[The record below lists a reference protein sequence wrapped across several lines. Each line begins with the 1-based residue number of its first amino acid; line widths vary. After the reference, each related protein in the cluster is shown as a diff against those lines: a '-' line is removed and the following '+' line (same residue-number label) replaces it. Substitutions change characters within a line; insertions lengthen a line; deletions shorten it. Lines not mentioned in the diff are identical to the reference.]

1 MILHAAGC
9 FRINYYTKLEEEKD
23 GLNIYKLTNADGL
36 RKSYGEFRGFECP
49 LCYNLEK
56 RKEIIDQYKE
66 WQKKGY
72 KGLSE
77 CYSNYDYNVKREDYA
92 DVFEFLEEFYKEIQ
106 DIKANY
112 DEKIKAIEEKI
123 EKKSNELKSLKAQL
137 TELKSKKAQDDYQ
150 ELMDYMKANNMSA
163 GEVLSKL
170 K

>member
-1 MILHAAGC
+1 MA
-9 FRINYYTKLEEEKD
+9 
-23 GLNIYKLTNADGL
+23 
-36 RKSYGEFRGFECP
+36 RKT
-49 LCYNLEK
+49 
-56 RKEIIDQYKE
+56 
-66 WQKKGY
+66 
-72 KGLSE
+72 
-77 CYSNYDYNVKREDYA
+77 
-92 DVFEFLEEFYKEIQ
+92 
-106 DIKANY
+106 NY

>member
-1 MILHAAGC
+1 MA
-9 FRINYYTKLEEEKD
+9 R
-23 GLNIYKLTNADGL
+23 
-36 RKSYGEFRGFECP
+36 
-49 LCYNLEK
+49 
-56 RKEIIDQYKE
+56 
-66 WQKKGY
+66 
-72 KGLSE
+72 
-77 CYSNYDYNVKREDYA
+77 
-92 DVFEFLEEFYKEIQ
+92 
-106 DIKANY
+106 KANY

>member
-1 MILHAAGC
+1 MK
-9 FRINYYTKLEEEKD
+9 Y
-23 GLNIYKLTNADGL
+23 
-36 RKSYGEFRGFECP
+36 
-49 LCYNLEK
+49 
-56 RKEIIDQYKE
+56 
-66 WQKKGY
+66 
-72 KGLSE
+72 
-77 CYSNYDYNVKREDYA
+77 
-92 DVFEFLEEFYKEIQ
+92 
-106 DIKANY
+106 Y